1 MELIKTVNIS
11 KLYKVENKDNYAL
24 KDFSFEFPSSGLF
37 GVVGKSGSGKST
49 LLNMISLL
57 DKPSSGDVY
66 FNNEN
71 VSKWSNKRKNLFHN
85 KDMGMVFQHYN
96 LIETENVLFNIMLPF
111 LITGGS
117 EKEGKKKAI
126 SLLESIDYRKDLYQQ
141 TVSNL
146 SGGEKQRVAIL
157 RALIND
163 PQFILADEPTGAL
176 DSRNSEV
183 IMKML
188 KDISKTK
195 LVIMVAHNIKLVEK
209 YADKI
214 ITLKDGNLIE
224 TKEEPTLKRKRG
236 RRKNEQ

>member
-24 KDFSFEFPSSGLF
+24 KDFSFEFPSTGLF

-71 VSKWSNKRKNLFHN
+71 VSKWPNKRKNLFHN

>member
-24 KDFSFEFPSSGLF
+24 KDFSFEFPSTGLF

>member
-71 VSKWSNKRKNLFHN
+71 VSKWPNKRKNLFHN